1 MVAIHIKVS
10 YIVREK
16 SVGSFFSFCYFDEV
30 ALYMFNGNM
39 LHDRR
44 ERELLS
50 YRGEREMIYE
60 SNEQDEVIEFCL
72 KHDLIKKTEQGY
84 IIKREFFEILDVYNE

>member
-1 MVAIHIKVS
+1 
-10 YIVREK
+10 
-16 SVGSFFSFCYFDEV
+16 
-30 ALYMFNGNM
+30 MFNGNM

-50 YRGEREMIYE
+50 FRGEREMIYE